1 MRHRCVLVMVAAVG
15 VATACNSQQPAPP
28 STIKVVAS
36 TKQVMSAISA
46 QSDPLF
52 NVGLEPPKTDEAWT
66 SLRANAVIVA
76 EAGNLLL
83 LGDRVRDH
91 SDWIKFSQALTD
103 AGAVALRAAEAKNV
117 DAASTAGDTLLETCS
132 QCHEKYMK

>member
-1 MRHRCVLVMVAAVG
+1 MRNRCVLVIAAAVG
-15 VATACNSQQPAPP
+15 MATACALEQPPPP
-28 STIKVVAS
+28 SPIKVVAS
-36 TKQVMSAISA
+36 TKQVMSAITA

-66 SLRANAVIVA
+66 SLKANAVIVA

-91 SDWIKFSQALTD
+91 GDWVKFSQAMTD
-103 AGAVALRAAEAKNV
+103 AGAVALRAAESKNV
-117 DAASTAGDTLLETCS
+117 DAASLAGDKLLETCS